1 MKEVTYYYQGICP
14 ETGELLRLPRT
25 LLAEKIAQDLMTT
38 ITNPQGKM
46 YGILLGENAAGEI
59 EILKAFSGQ
68 GEAAGWVPSLVGREK
83 IMLEEKRVLQ
93 LLETIKQE
101 IIDLQSI
108 PEHNL
113 YRLNQANFERKIQ
126 ALQQQHQTHKQERD
140 RLRNLGNLN
149 PEELE
154 KLNNISRQ
162 EKRAR
167 KQLKQEQKQV
177 LEPLIDK
184 INVANQRIIELKQQ
198 RRKLSK
204 QLQELLYQSYCLNN
218 FSGQSLSLAKLM
230 GSNLLPTGT
239 GECCAPKLLNYA
251 A

>member
-59 EILKAFSGQ
+59 EVLKAFSGQ

-83 IMLEEKRVLQ
+83 IVLEEKRVLQ

-101 IIDLQSI
+101 IITLQSI

-126 ALQQQHQTHKQERD
+126 ALQQQHQNHKQERD
-140 RLRNLGNLN
+140 RLRNLGDLN

-162 EKRAR
+162 EKRER

-177 LEPLIDK
+177 LKPL
-184 INVANQRIIELKQQ
+184 
-198 RRKLSK
+198 
-204 QLQELLYQSYCLNN
+204 
-218 FSGQSLSLAKLM
+218 
-230 GSNLLPTGT
+230 
-239 GECCAPKLLNYA
+239 
-251 A
+251 